1 MIREIQQLWRTV
13 DPTSLAST
21 VEPWAFA
28 SATLVRERNRRSSA
42 LASRYVQ
49 QLRAAEGVTGA
60 LVISPPSPPE
70 RPLIAGV
77 MRGAAVS
84 GIVNARR
91 RGLSPQV
98 AASNG
103 LVKASGSASS
113 LAMRG
118 GWDTI
123 EESVRSDRRALGW
136 QRVTSGDPC
145 AFCAMVASRG
155 PIYKED
161 TVDFEAHDHCSCEP
175 EPVYSESVFEDRSL
189 WPETSRR
196 LRDTWDEVA
205 SGAEDPLNA
214 FRRALE
220 GREAA

>member
-1 MIREIQQLWRTV
+1 
-13 DPTSLAST
+13 
-21 VEPWAFA
+21 
-28 SATLVRERNRRSSA
+28 
-42 LASRYVQ
+42 
-49 QLRAAEGVTGA
+49 
-60 LVISPPSPPE
+60 
-70 RPLIAGV
+70 
-77 MRGAAVS
+77 
-84 GIVNARR
+84 
-91 RGLSPQV
+91 
-98 AASNG
+98 
-103 LVKASGSASS
+103 
-113 LAMRG
+113 MRG